1 MDRSVMGVGSGVA
14 LGCVVLLVAATP
26 LAEAKGSSGDASR
39 LLSSG
44 SVWED
49 VNAVGR
55 DGDWHI
61 QFAIYS
67 DAGDKR
73 GHVRVQAEG
82 RKGPALTT
90 FAFDTSIC
98 TGYLDTKLDTGESGV
113 TTYAVGHLT
122 QGTPPP
128 PRFTGDLVGFWAFD
142 GGKGGQD
149 YSWVVPVANEAQA
162 DAFCAHPET
171 VFSDRKYEVVGGNI
185 VFKGR

>member
-1 MDRSVMGVGSGVA
+1 MTGSVMAVGSSVGIA
-14 LGCVVLLVAATP
+14 LGLLLAATP
-26 LAEAKGSSGDASR
+26 VAEAQGPPGEGSR

-67 DAGDKR
+67 DAGDER

-98 TGYLDTKLDTGESGV
+98 TGYFPTTFDTGESGV
-113 TTYAVGHLT
+113 TTYAVGRLT
-122 QGTPPP
+122 EGTPPP
-128 PRFTGDLVGFWAFD
+128 PRFTSDIVGFWAFD
-142 GGKGGQD
+142 GGRHGQD
-149 YSWVVPVANEAQA
+149 YSWVVPIADERQA
-162 DAFCAHPET
+162 DGFCSNPAT